1 MNSLLQLISVDDHIL
16 VSKKL
21 AKRLSLNG
29 SIILGELITEYLYHE
44 SNNMLTEDDYFC
56 CTVENLE
63 QNVFL
68 NEFFQ
73 RKAIKHLCEEGLITV
88 EKREMPAKRYIHLN
102 TDRIE
107 EFIKS
112 KSLVLSSKDSA
123 EQYTSINNFC
133 KSVYLYYVEVCY
145 ILSYK
150 VEVITSFR
158 HCIIL

>member
-1 MNSLLQLISVDDHIL
+1 MSYFIILHAVLIKMNSLLQLISVDDHIL
-16 VSKKL
+16 VSKTL
-21 AKRLSLNG
+21 AKRLSLNE

-44 SNNMLTEDDYFC
+44 SNNMLTEDDYFY

-88 EKREMPAKRYIHLN
+88 EKRGMPAKRYIHLN

-112 KSLVLSSKDSA
+112 EILVLSSKDSA
-123 EQYTSINNFC
+123 D
-133 KSVYLYYVEVCY
+133 
-145 ILSYK
+145 
-150 VEVITSFR
+150 
-158 HCIIL
+158 

>member
-16 VSKKL
+16 VSKTL
-21 AKRLSLNG
+21 ARRLSLNE

-44 SNNMLTEDDYFC
+44 SNNMLTEDDYFY
-56 CTVENLE
+56 CTIENLE

-73 RKAIKHLCEEGLITV
+73 RKAINHLCEEGLITV
-88 EKREMPAKRYIHLN
+88 EKRGMPAKRYIHLN
-102 TDRIE
+102 TDHIE

-112 KSLVLSSKDSA
+112 ESLVLSSKDSA

-133 KSVYLYYVEVCY
+133 KSIYLYYVEVCY
-145 ILSYK
+145 ILSYEA
-150 VEVITSFR
+150 EVITSSR
-158 HCIIL
+158 YCIIL

>member
-1 MNSLLQLISVDDHIL
+1 MVHLIVYHLHILITIVGELFYISHEVLIKMNSLLQLISVDDHII
-16 VSKKL
+16 VSKTL
-21 AKRLSLNG
+21 AKRLSLNE

-44 SNNMLTEDDYFC
+44 SNNMLTEDDYFY

-88 EKREMPAKRYIHLN
+88 EKRGMPAKRYIHLN

-112 KSLVLSSKDSA
+112 ESLVLSSKDSA
-123 EQYTSINNFC
+123 E
-133 KSVYLYYVEVCY
+133 
-145 ILSYK
+145 
-150 VEVITSFR
+150 
-158 HCIIL
+158 

>member
-16 VSKKL
+16 VSKTL
-21 AKRLSLNG
+21 AKRLSLNE

-44 SNNMLTEDDYFC
+44 SNNMLTEDDYFYC
-56 CTVENLE
+56 PVENLE

-88 EKREMPAKRYIHLN
+88 EKRGMPAKRYIHLN

-112 KSLVLSSKDSA
+112 ESLVLSSKDSA
-123 EQYTSINNFC
+123 EQYTSINNFF

>member
-16 VSKKL
+16 VSKTL
-21 AKRLSLNG
+21 AKRLSLNE

-44 SNNMLTEDDYFC
+44 SNNMLTEDDYFY

-88 EKREMPAKRYIHLN
+88 EKRGMPAKRYIHLN
-102 TDRIE
+102 TDCIE

-112 KSLVLSSKDSA
+112 ESLVLSSKDSA
-123 EQYTSINNFC
+123 EQYMSINNFC